1 MSTTAFITTLV
12 VISVCACLVNVG
24 LGLLHRS
31 RAWVLPVRLLAGV
44 VSLAP
49 VLALV
54 LSRAFSLHLMVNLHL
69 DNTSNAF
76 IALGIFI
83 ALTLMLP
90 SWVDRRPKEAA
101 APPDA
106 KDGQKVGAGKGR
118 VRVINGS
125 DEWVN

>member
-1 MSTTAFITTLV
+1 MSTGAFVTTLSI
-12 VISVCACLVNVG
+12 ISVCACLINVG
-24 LGLLHRS
+24 LGLLHRK
-31 RAWVLPVRLLAGV
+31 RAWVLPVRLLAGA

-49 VLALV
+49 LLGFI
-54 LSRAFSLHLMVNLHL
+54 LSQTFSLHLMVNLGLH
-69 DNTSNAF
+69 TTANAF

-90 SWVDRRPKEAA
+90 SWVDRRPKEAPETA
-101 APPDA
+101 
-106 KDGQKVGAGKGR
+106 GQKAGAGKGR